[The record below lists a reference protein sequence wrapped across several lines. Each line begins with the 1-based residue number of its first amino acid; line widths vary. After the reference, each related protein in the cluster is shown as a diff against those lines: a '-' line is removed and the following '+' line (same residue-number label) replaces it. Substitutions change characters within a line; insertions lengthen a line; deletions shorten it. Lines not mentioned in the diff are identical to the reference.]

1 MIKQTMTKLAILIV
15 PCLLLLTACNH
26 PSQYT
31 AAPITPQGS
40 TPALSRPTAT
50 DTPDVPPTYEG
61 CAYVWAS
68 QDLPKLTKKVNDSLQ
83 AININITGSAYAYGE
98 NCVFEDG
105 HATFGAMET
114 DYRVRVKVNDI
125 KDEKAL
131 GDWIAKAMEVIVK
144 IPDDEAPG
152 PQPGRVDFVFSK
164 SDSDQL
170 SMSVSI
176 DIYKRKATGLTGVEL
191 FKLFYKSP

>member
-1 MIKQTMTKLAILIV
+1 MIKQSITKLAILIV
-15 PCLLLLTACNH
+15 SCLLLLIACNY
-26 PSQYT
+26 SSTYT
-31 AAPITPQGS
+31 AVPITLPGI
-40 TPALSRPTAT
+40 TPARTAT
-50 DTPDVPPTYEG
+50 DRPDAPPTYEG

-83 AININITGSAYAYGE
+83 TIDINMTGSAYAYGE
-98 NCVFEDG
+98 NCVYGNG

-114 DYRVRVKVNDI
+114 DYRVRVKVTDI

-152 PQPGRVDFVFSK
+152 PQLGRVYFLFSK
-164 SDSDQL
+164 SDTDQL
-170 SMSVSI
+170 SVSI
-176 DIYKRKATGLTGVEL
+176 SIDTYKRKATGLTGVEL
-191 FKLFYKSP
+191 FKLFYKNP